1 MMENLNLLDAGFAL
15 VLVLFLARGLLRG
28 IARELVS
35 LAGLVLGLWAAG
47 SFYPHLV
54 PSLIPA
60 IANEK
65 IAAAVAYA
73 LVFLAAF
80 LLVLLLAALLRK
92 FMTLAF
98 APWLDHLLG
107 GIVGT
112 AKGLLLC
119 AVAMALLEH
128 LTPESP
134 FLQESLLAKRITEVS
149 ALVKAHLPAF
159 L

>member
-1 MMENLNLLDAGFAL
+1 MENLNILDAGLCL
-15 VLVLFLARGLLRG
+15 VLVLFLARGILRG
-28 IARELVS
+28 MAREMLS
-35 LAGLVLGLWAAG
+35 LAGIVLGFWMAG
-47 SFYPHLV
+47 RVYPHLA
-54 PSLIPA
+54 PRLTPL
-60 IANEK
+60 IANENL
-65 IAAAVAYA
+65 AAAAAYA
-73 LVFLAAF
+73 AVFLAA
-80 LLVLLLAALLRK
+80 LLLIALLAAILRK

-134 FLQESLLAKRITEVS
+134 FLQESLLAQHITGVT
-149 ALVKAHLPAF
+149 ALVKTHLPAF